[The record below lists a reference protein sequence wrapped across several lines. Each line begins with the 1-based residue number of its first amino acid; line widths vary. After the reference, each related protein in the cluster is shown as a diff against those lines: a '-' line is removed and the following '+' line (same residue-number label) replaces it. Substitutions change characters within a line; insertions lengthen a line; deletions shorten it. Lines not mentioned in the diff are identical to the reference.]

1 MASPLRGVRRRS
13 LARKRGAFFAKVVGK
28 VTGFP
33 VIYMGQGFS
42 PKGDKERFVL
52 PADIRKIVA
61 EASDNINEML
71 VAKHEEWPCLF
82 ACGTSYKNQLAEE
95 IRLKHAADVA
105 AGRPSTRARDALVFG
120 NLTRVAFDNSGRFI
134 LPAHMRGQATITDA
148 LYIHGT
154 MDYFTLWSPDVLMA
168 QTGDEWIGPKASC
181 ESYLA
186 AVGRARK

>member
-1 MASPLRGVRRRS
+1 MG
-13 LARKRGAFFAKVVGK
+13 G

-71 VAKHEEWPCLF
+71 VARHEEWPCLF
-82 ACGTSYKNQLAEE
+82 ACGTSYRNQLAEE
-95 IRLKHAADVA
+95 IRVKHAADVA

-134 LPAHMRGQATITDA
+134 LPAHMRAQASITDG

-154 MDYFTLWSPDVLMA
+154 MDYFTLWSPEVLMA
-168 QTGDEWIGPKASC
+168 MAGDEWIGPKASC

-186 AVGRARK
+186 AAGGRARK